1 MRYYLHDNIIY
12 YNITAINYCR
22 EARKKIS
29 TIRKKTVE
37 SVRKVHF
44 KTISSAC
51 CVPRNPT
58 LWKMA
63 SRHGF
68 QLWAKCNCSTQE
80 K

>member
-1 MRYYLHDNIIY
+1 MRYYLRNNIIY
-12 YNITAINYCR
+12 CNLVTRNYCR

-29 TIRKKTVE
+29 TSGKKTVE

-44 KTISSAC
+44 KVISSVC

-63 SRHGF
+63 SRHG
-68 QLWAKCNCSTQE
+68 LRVRTKRNGSTQE